1 MDNLCQDIF
10 TSLYIIVLF
19 AGFFG
24 NLTVKCMLNRDQRSE
39 IRGRRSEAWCLTS
52 DF

>member
-1 MDNLCQDIF
+1 MNNLCQDIF

-24 NLTVKCMLNRDQRSE
+24 NLMVKRMLNRDQRSE
-39 IRGRRSEAWCLTS
+39 VGGLKPGV
-52 DF
+52 